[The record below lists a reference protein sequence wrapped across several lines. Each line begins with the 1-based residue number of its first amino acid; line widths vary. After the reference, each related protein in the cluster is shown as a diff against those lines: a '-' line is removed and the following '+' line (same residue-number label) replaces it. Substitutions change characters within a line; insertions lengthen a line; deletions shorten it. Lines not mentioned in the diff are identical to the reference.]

1 MSLSQAL
8 SISLS
13 GLRATQAGLSLVA
26 GNVANAQTPG
36 YVRKSLGQET
46 TVAGGSSGGG
56 VRVAAVNRVI
66 DEFIQ
71 RQLRVESSGGAYAAT
86 RAGMYQR
93 LQQVYGQPGSASAF
107 ETIFNNFVSAVQ
119 QLGSSPESSVARSV
133 VLSSGQVL
141 AQYFNGMTDDIQALR
156 SDAELG
162 LAEAV
167 AKANEAIQKIAAIN
181 SQIAH
186 APPGDVATAVLKDQ
200 RDLYVDELSQLMDI
214 KVVVSDLNEYNVF
227 TNSGVQLV
235 GTHAAVLSFNPQGT
249 VTPATLWSSDPA
261 KNSLG
266 TLTLRAA
273 NGTTVDL
280 LANQA
285 IRSGAI
291 AALVEMRDV
300 TLVQAQRQLDE
311 MAAALAKSLSS
322 QTSVGT
328 AASVLPQTGFQIDT
342 TGLLA
347 GDTIHLTYTDNQTG
361 KQRNITI
368 MRVDDPAALPLDDS
382 ATIDPNDKVIGVS
395 FANGLAGVASQ
406 LNLHFAGVIQFDI
419 ASPNVLRVL
428 DDGLTGRSDI
438 NALSMT
444 RTVTGLAEGGNAL
457 GFFTDATVPYTGH
470 PTSTGSQLLGFAGR
484 IAINPALLGDPSKLV
499 AFAAATEA
507 GDPQRPNFLYQ
518 QLTGTPFSFSAA
530 TGIGTKAEPY
540 KGDLATFLRQVLSMQ
555 GEAASN
561 AEALS
566 QGQTVVVNALR
577 QRVADS
583 SGVNVDQ
590 EMANLISLQTAYGA
604 NARVMSAVKEMI
616 DMLLRM

>member
-1 MSLSQAL
+1 LT
-8 SISLS
+8 

-36 YVRKSLGQET
+36 YVRKALGQET
-46 TVAGGSSGGG
+46 TIAGGSAGGG
-56 VRVAAVNRVI
+56 VRVAAINRVI

-93 LQQVYGQPGSASAF
+93 LQQVYGQPGSESAF
-107 ETIFNNFVSAVQ
+107 ETVFNNFVGAVQ
-119 QLGSSPESSVARSV
+119 QLGASPESSVARSV

-156 SDAELG
+156 GDAELG

-167 AKANEAIQKIAAIN
+167 ASANEAIQKIATIN

-200 RDLYVDELSQLMDI
+200 RDHYVDELSQLMDI

-235 GTHAAVLSFNPQGT
+235 GTQAAILSFNPQGT
-249 VTPATLWSSDPA
+249 VTSATLWNSDPE
-261 KNSLG
+261 KSSLG
-266 TLTLRAA
+266 TLTLRAT

-285 IRSGAI
+285 IRSGSI
-291 AALVEMRDV
+291 AALIEMRDV

-311 MAAALAKSLSS
+311 MAAAMSKSLSS
-322 QTSVGT
+322 ESSTGT
-328 AASVLPQTGFQIDT
+328 AVSVPPQAGFEIDT
-342 TGLLA
+342 AGLLN
-347 GDTIHLTYTDNQTG
+347 GDTIHLTYTDNQIG

-368 MRVDDPAALPLDDS
+368 MRVDDPDALPLDDS
-382 ATIDPNDKVIGVS
+382 VTVDPNDKVIGVS
-395 FANGLAGVASQ
+395 FAGGIAGIASQ
-406 LNLHFAGVIQFDI
+406 LNLYFAGTVQFDNP
-419 ASPNVLRVL
+419 SGDVLRVL
-428 DDGLTGRSDI
+428 DDGVVDRSDI
-438 NALSMT
+438 DGLSMT
-444 RTVTGLAEGGNAL
+444 RTVTGLADGGNAL
-457 GFFTDATVPYTGH
+457 AFFTDATDPYTGF

-484 IAINPALLGDPSKLV
+484 IAINPALLGDPSRLV
-499 AFAAATEA
+499 KFAAGTEA

-518 QLTGTPFSFSAA
+518 QLTATPFSFSAA

-540 KGDLATFLRQVLSMQ
+540 KGDLSTFMRQVLSMQ

-577 QRVADS
+577 QRVADT

-590 EMANLISLQTAYGA
+590 EMAYLISLQTAYGA
-604 NARVMSAVKEMI
+604 NARVMSTVKEMI